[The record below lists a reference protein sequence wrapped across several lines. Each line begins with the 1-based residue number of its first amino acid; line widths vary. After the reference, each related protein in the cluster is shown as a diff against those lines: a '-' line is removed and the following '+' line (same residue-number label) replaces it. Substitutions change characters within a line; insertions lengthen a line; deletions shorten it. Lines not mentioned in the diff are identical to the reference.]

1 MTFKEP
7 WRTTALRTG
16 SIALAI
22 GIGVALV
29 ERQLKLLFPV
39 TLMALWFTL
48 GGHYVELLFRK
59 RLGPGM
65 AGSPR
70 RRALVRLPYW
80 FVGGALLSAGALAT
94 GRVLDGRGSR
104 WPWWMGGALF
114 VAAELLIH
122 LVMRARGQPSFYD
135 GRG

>member
-59 RLGPGM
+59 RLGPVM

-80 FVGGALLSAGALAT
+80 FVGGALLSAGALVT
-94 GRVLDGRGSR
+94 GRVLDGRGGR